1 MSIGK
6 LQRFEELKTF
16 KNVFQPEF
24 DYKNCS
30 DYEYKGKW
38 SSIFGNNN
46 DIVLELGCGRG
57 EYTIFLSKKYPNKN
71 FIGIDIKGARIWR
84 GAKEATQQ
92 KIKNVLFLRINI
104 DFINYFFAKDEVS
117 ELWIPHPDPQP
128 KKPSKRLI
136 SCNFLAIYQSFLKDN
151 STINLKTDN
160 TNLYNYAI
168 DIIEANNFNVL
179 EKYDDI
185 HSSDID
191 NEIIQVNT
199 YYENM
204 FLKQGEKIK
213 FVKFLLEKGVQI
225 KEPVYKFVP
234 NYKY

>member
-16 KNVFQPEF
+16 KNVIQPDF
-24 DYKNCS
+24 DFKNCRNF
-30 DYEYKGKW
+30 EYKGKW
-38 SSIFGNNN
+38 SSLFENNN

-57 EYTIFLSKKYPNKN
+57 EYTLYLSQKYPNKN

-84 GAKEATQQ
+84 GAKEA
-92 KIKNVLFLRINI
+92 IKKQINNVMFLRINI
-104 DFINYFFAKDEVS
+104 DFITYFFEKDEIS

-136 SCNFLAIYQSFLKDN
+136 SVNFLSIFQNFLKDN
-151 STINLKTDN
+151 SVINLKTDN
-160 TNLYNYAI
+160 TNLYNYAL
-168 DIIEANNFNVL
+168 DIIQSNSFEIL
-179 EKYDDI
+179 ENYDDI
-185 HSSDID
+185 HKADLK
-191 NEIIQVNT
+191 NEIVEVNT

-204 FLKQGEKIK
+204 FLNQGEKIK
-213 FVKFLLEKGVQI
+213 FVKFLLKNAVQI
-225 KEPVYKFVP
+225 EEPIYKFIP